1 MTTVLGEGIDF
12 LIFLHFR
19 SGTGEKSLRKRF
31 VCVKTEPRDSVV
43 DAVGEVI
50 ILNKQKKT
58 PREFT
63 LAGEVDGAAICFRV
77 VVVPPSFGLKHSK
90 RLFSCV
96 YLYVKSNIMVGKTD
110 PSLTTLP
117 SFYSNIRHMLFKLL
131 HECAV
136 SQEGAAEPS
145 IMDRKVTP

>member
-1 MTTVLGEGIDF
+1 IQF
-12 LIFLHFR
+12 L
-19 SGTGEKSLRKRF
+19 GEKSLRKRF

-77 VVVPPSFGLKHSK
+77 VVVPPSFGLRHSK
-90 RLFSCV
+90 RLLLTCIGFS
-96 YLYVKSNIMVGKTD
+96 
-110 PSLTTLP
+110 
-117 SFYSNIRHMLFKLL
+117 RHCDL
-131 HECAV
+131 
-136 SQEGAAEPS
+136 S
-145 IMDRKVTP
+145 